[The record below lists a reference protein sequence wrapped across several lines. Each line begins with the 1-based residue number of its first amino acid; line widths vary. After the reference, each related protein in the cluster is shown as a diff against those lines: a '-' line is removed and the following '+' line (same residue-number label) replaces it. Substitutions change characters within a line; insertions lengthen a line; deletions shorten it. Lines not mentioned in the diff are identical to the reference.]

1 MAEDGW
7 IMDDGEQRRLGK
19 MEARGGA
26 RAQLTGQG
34 RWWMERGQKLGV
46 KYLFP
51 WVLAPLR
58 VGLASVSVVTGRELR
73 GVLIA
78 DQLARA
84 SVVCRGAAHPVV
96 EGRTTP
102 DLPGGLR
109 TGVRGCWWCENWK
122 SRWREGG
129 SSSKPCR
136 IGNHA
141 GFVSTGQSPK
151 TPTVSLSPCLLFF
164 PGKQHKNHGLG
175 GPISKS
181 WWLGLGH
188 AVCGSTSRLGL
199 SHTPESQPVCPSCLV
214 SVNIV
219 SRMPD
224 GRQLTSVL
232 FELLFER
239 RWRSG
244 SSRRDQT
251 HPGSDN

>member
-1 MAEDGW
+1 
-7 IMDDGEQRRLGK
+7 
-19 MEARGGA
+19 
-26 RAQLTGQG
+26 
-34 RWWMERGQKLGV
+34 MERGQKLGV

-102 DLPGGLR
+102 GLPGGLR
-109 TGVRGCWWCENWK
+109 TGVRGWCWWCENWK

-151 TPTVSLSPCLLFF
+151 TPTVSPSPCLLFSF
-164 PGKQHKNHGLG
+164 WEAAQESWFGWSNIKIMVVGIETRRLRFHQPLG
-175 GPISKS
+175 TVP
-181 WWLGLGH
+181 H
-188 AVCGSTSRLGL
+188 SRVPARL
-199 SHTPESQPVCPSCLV
+199 PVLSCLGQNRQ
-214 SVNIV
+214 SNA
-219 SRMPD
+219 
-224 GRQLTSVL
+224 GRTAAHLGVVRVVVRATLAQREFPS
-232 FELLFER
+232 
-239 RWRSG
+239 
-244 SSRRDQT
+244 
-251 HPGSDN
+251 